1 MRIRKKRT
9 EAGRATSR
17 GSRLRRLC
25 AAVLTLLLLIAG
37 SAACG
42 ETVAMIADLHM
53 SMDADAFR
61 DTLQA
66 IQDLAGQTDVLVFLG
81 DNTNNGRTEEHTAF
95 LAWLE
100 NLRKAAGKPVY
111 VLPGNHDLTGDT
123 TPEVFAARYARF
135 GWEKAFDRDP
145 GSASYAVMTPEGT
158 CLLMLDTNA
167 YSPDSRMTE
176 YGEIRE
182 SVAAWTGKVLE
193 ALPAGTKIL
202 VCGHYPVLPFE
213 EGRDSTRNGES
224 LVRLLT
230 SHGVMNYFCGHRHS
244 NYTLT
249 LGGFRQINI
258 GVPTGY
264 PAWAGT
270 VTDTDRFWHYRIR
283 PLYDPESETGLQMK
297 QAARALGERMAAGSL
312 ENTEYAG
319 DEEAIDWFAD
329 AFMAEA
335 ESTIGQ
341 IRSELL
347 ARDGCAKWR
356 KAKVR
361 SVTREWILGIL
372 ENGQEDVRDL
382 QIPIHP

>member
-1 MRIRKKRT
+1 
-9 EAGRATSR
+9 
-17 GSRLRRLC
+17 
-25 AAVLTLLLLIAG
+25 
-37 SAACG
+37 
-42 ETVAMIADLHM
+42 
-53 SMDADAFR
+53 
-61 DTLQA
+61 
-66 IQDLAGQTDVLVFLG
+66 
-81 DNTNNGRTEEHTAF
+81 
-95 LAWLE
+95 
-100 NLRKAAGKPVY
+100 
-111 VLPGNHDLTGDT
+111 
-123 TPEVFAARYARF
+123 
-135 GWEKAFDRDP
+135 
-145 GSASYAVMTPEGT
+145 
-158 CLLMLDTNA
+158 
-167 YSPDSRMTE
+167 
-176 YGEIRE
+176 
-182 SVAAWTGKVLE
+182 
-193 ALPAGTKIL
+193 
-202 VCGHYPVLPFE
+202 
-213 EGRDSTRNGES
+213 
-224 LVRLLT
+224 
-230 SHGVMNYFCGHRHS
+230 MNYFCGHRHS